1 MDSIVVSSPGGLAQV
16 IADAGH
22 ALRAAASDPAQLMAL
37 LSAAVAAL
45 LVIVSAFV
53 KTMIPLRWLAVGS
66 NLGFMVYGMVH
77 PNLLM
82 LALHAVLLPVNLW
95 RVWQM
100 IHLTRQVK
108 ATTAGPQAL
117 DIWLRPY
124 MRSQTFS
131 AGQTVF
137 ASGDAATRLYF
148 VADGEVELPE
158 VGSRVRSGDMFGEI
172 AFFSPD
178 RRRTSSARC
187 VTACTLL
194 SMDEDTFKQLVHQNP
209 GFGLAVVQLIAQRLT
224 ADLARLRQG

>member
-1 MDSIVVSSPGGLAQV
+1 MSTVAVPSPGSLAQI
-16 IADAGH
+16 IADPAS
-22 ALRAAASDPAQLMAL
+22 ALWAAASDPAQLTAL

-66 NLGFMVYGMVH
+66 NLGFIVYGIVH

-108 ATTAGPQAL
+108 ATAAGPQTL

-124 MRSQTFS
+124 MRSQQCS
-131 AGQTVF
+131 AGQTIF
-137 ASGDAATRLYF
+137 SSGDAATRLYF

-158 VGSRVRSGDMFGEI
+158 VGSRLHSGDMFGEI

-224 ADLARLRQG
+224 ADLARLRPG